1 MKWSKMMIQTLR
13 EDPGDAEID
22 SHKLL
27 VRAAIVKKT
36 AAGLFTFLPLGMRAL
51 RKVEAIVRE
60 EMNRAG
66 AQELLMPILQ
76 PAELW
81 QTTGRWETMGANM
94 FKLKDRAQHDFAL
107 GPTAEEE
114 VTDVVKSIVSSYRQ
128 LPVIVYQIQTKFRDE
143 TRPRFGLMRSKEF
156 IMKDAYSFDV
166 DAAGADESYWTMYH
180 AYERIFAR
188 CGLKATPVQAD
199 GGDMGDSMT
208 HEFHALA
215 DAGEDGIAS
224 CPACGYAANLERA
237 ERKLEGVS
245 AATSAAAPAMAET
258 KSKTGAAA
266 LVAAESPEAVPT
278 PNARTI
284 EEVAAFFGL
293 PPSAFVKTLVYVAD
307 GKPVMVCVPG
317 DRDVN
322 EVKLKR
328 FLKAKTVALA
338 DARTVEEV
346 TGAPVGFAGPVKP
359 AKADVPIYA
368 ESALEGASGVVVG
381 ANQADTHLKN
391 VDLAR
396 DAKITAYADLV
407 ICGAGDLCPKCG
419 KPMELKRGIEVG
431 QVFKLGTK
439 YTDAFKAVYKND
451 QLKEN
456 VMIMG
461 CYGVGV
467 SRTMQAVV
475 EQSHDKDGIIWPA
488 SVAPFQVVLDL
499 LDPDNADVAKVAS
512 DLEAQLEAAGIDVL
526 VDDRAERPGV
536 KFKDADLIGFPVRV
550 VVGAKGL
557 ANGGVEIKRRDQPKE
572 SMIKVAPDAA
582 LAAIQSALVE

>member
-1 MKWSKMMIQTLR
+1 M
-13 EDPGDAEID
+13 
-22 SHKLL
+22 
-27 VRAAIVKKT
+27 
-36 AAGLFTFLPLGMRAL
+36 
-51 RKVEAIVRE
+51 
-60 EMNRAG
+60 
-66 AQELLMPILQ
+66 
-76 PAELW
+76 
-81 QTTGRWETMGANM
+81 
-94 FKLKDRAQHDFAL
+94 
-107 GPTAEEE
+107 
-114 VTDVVKSIVSSYRQ
+114 
-128 LPVIVYQIQTKFRDE
+128 
-143 TRPRFGLMRSKEF
+143 
-156 IMKDAYSFDV
+156 
-166 DAAGADESYWTMYH
+166 
-180 AYERIFAR
+180 
-188 CGLKATPVQAD
+188 
-199 GGDMGDSMT
+199 
-208 HEFHALA
+208 
-215 DAGEDGIAS
+215 
-224 CPACGYAANLERA
+224 
-237 ERKLEGVS
+237 
-245 AATSAAAPAMAET
+245 
-258 KSKTGAAA
+258 
-266 LVAAESPEAVPT
+266 
-278 PNARTI
+278 
-284 EEVAAFFGL
+284 
-293 PPSAFVKTLVYVAD
+293 AD

-499 LDPDNADVAKVAS
+499 LDPDNADVAKVAG
-512 DLEAQLEAAGIDVL
+512 DLETQLEAAGIDVL

-572 SMIKVAPDAA
+572 AMIKVAPDAA
-582 LAAIQSALVE
+582 LAAIQSALAV

>member
-1 MKWSKMMIQTLR
+1 MRWTKMMINTLR

-27 VRAAIVKKT
+27 VRAGLVKKL
-36 AAGLFTFLPLGMRAL
+36 AGGLYTFLPLGL
-51 RKVEAIVRE
+51 RTLHKVERIVRE
-60 EMNRAG
+60 EMDRTG
-66 AQELLMPILQ
+66 AQEILMPILQ

-81 QTTGRWETMGANM
+81 KQTGRWDTMGANM
-94 FKLKDRAQHDFAL
+94 FRLTDRAEHQMAM

-114 VTDVVKSIVSSYRQ
+114 VTDLMANIISSYRQ
-128 LPVIVYQIQTKFRDE
+128 LPVTVYQIQTKFRDE

-156 IMKDAYSFDV
+156 IMKDAYSFDA
-166 DAAGADESYWTMYH
+166 DAEAADKTYWTMYH

-237 ERKLEGVS
+237 ERKL
-245 AATSAAAPAMAET
+245 AAAGTVAPH
-258 KSKTGAAA
+258 TG
-266 LVAAESPEAVPT
+266 VAEAVPT

-359 AKADVPIYA
+359 AKADVPVYA

-381 ANQADTHLKN
+381 ANQTDTHLKN

-467 SRTMQAVV
+467 TRTMQAVV

-499 LDPDNADVAKVAS
+499 LDPDNADVAKVAF
-512 DLEAQLEAAGIDVL
+512 DLEAQLEAAGIDVI

-572 SMIKVAPDAA
+572 AMVKVAPEVA
-582 LAAIQSALVE
+582 LAAIQSALAG

>member
-1 MKWSKMMIQTLR
+1 M
-13 EDPGDAEID
+13 
-22 SHKLL
+22 
-27 VRAAIVKKT
+27 
-36 AAGLFTFLPLGMRAL
+36 
-51 RKVEAIVRE
+51 
-60 EMNRAG
+60 
-66 AQELLMPILQ
+66 
-76 PAELW
+76 
-81 QTTGRWETMGANM
+81 
-94 FKLKDRAQHDFAL
+94 
-107 GPTAEEE
+107 
-114 VTDVVKSIVSSYRQ
+114 
-128 LPVIVYQIQTKFRDE
+128 
-143 TRPRFGLMRSKEF
+143 
-156 IMKDAYSFDV
+156 
-166 DAAGADESYWTMYH
+166 
-180 AYERIFAR
+180 
-188 CGLKATPVQAD
+188 
-199 GGDMGDSMT
+199 
-208 HEFHALA
+208 
-215 DAGEDGIAS
+215 
-224 CPACGYAANLERA
+224 
-237 ERKLEGVS
+237 
-245 AATSAAAPAMAET
+245 
-258 KSKTGAAA
+258 
-266 LVAAESPEAVPT
+266 
-278 PNARTI
+278 
-284 EEVAAFFGL
+284 
-293 PPSAFVKTLVYVAD
+293 YVAD

-328 FLKAKTVALA
+328 FLKAKAVALA

-359 AKADVPIYA
+359 AMADVPVYA

-467 SRTMQAVV
+467 TRTMQAVV

-499 LDPDNADVAKVAS
+499 LDPDNAGVAKVAS
-512 DLEAQLEAAGIDVL
+512 DLETQLEAAGIDVL

-536 KFKDADLIGFPVRV
+536 KFKDADLIGLRRPHRLPRARGGGREGPRQRRRGGEAPRPAEGGDGQGRPRRGPCRHPVGLGPVSLESEFPLSV
-550 VVGAKGL
+550 L
-557 ANGGVEIKRRDQPKE
+557 FHP
-572 SMIKVAPDAA
+572 
-582 LAAIQSALVE
+582 

>member
-1 MKWSKMMIQTLR
+1 MIQTLR
-13 EDPGDAEID
+13 DNPQDAEID
-22 SHKLL
+22 SHRLL
-27 VRAAIVKKT
+27 VRAGLIRKL
-36 AAGLFTFLPLGMRAL
+36 AGGLYTFMPLGMRTL
-51 RKVEAIVRE
+51 GKIERIVRE
-60 EMNRAG
+60 EMDAAG

-81 QTTGRWETMGANM
+81 RTTGRWDAMGANM
-94 FKLKDRAQHDFAL
+94 FRLRDRAEHEAAL

-114 VTDVVKSIVSSYRQ
+114 VTDLVKSVVSSYRQ
-128 LPVIVYQIQTKFRDE
+128 LPLIVYQIQTKFRDE

-166 DAAGADESYWTMYH
+166 DAEGADASYWKMYQ

-215 DAGEDGIAS
+215 DAGEDGIAC

-237 ERKLEGVS
+237 ERKLTARDD
-245 AATSAAAPAMAET
+245 AACPPCEQ
-258 KSKTGAAA
+258 
-266 LVAAESPEAVPT
+266 VPT
-278 PNARTI
+278 PNAKTI

-293 PPSAFVKTLVYVAD
+293 PASAFVKTLVYVAD
-307 GKPVMVCVPG
+307 GKPVMACVPG

-328 FLKAKTVALA
+328 FLGAKAVALA

-346 TGAPVGFAGPVKP
+346 TGAPVGFAGPVRP

-368 ESALEGASGVVVG
+368 EASLKGARGVVVG
-381 ANQADTHLKN
+381 ANAADAHLKN

-396 DAKITAYADLV
+396 DAAVAAYADLV
-407 ICGAGDLCPKCG
+407 VCGAGDACPQCG

-439 YTDAFKAVYKND
+439 YTDAFRATYKND
-451 QLKEN
+451 KLEEK

-467 SRTMQAVV
+467 SRTLQAVV
-475 EQSHDKDGIIWPA
+475 EQSHDANGIVWPA
-488 SVAPFQVVLDL
+488 SVAPYQVVIEN
-499 LDPDNADVAKVAS
+499 LDPGVAEVTKVAD
-512 DLEAQLEAAGIDVL
+512 DLEAALEAAGVDVL

-557 ANGGVEIKRRDQPKE
+557 AGGGVEVKRRDEDKSKTRIVPPAE
-572 SMIKVAPDAA
+572 AVEAIRIA
-582 LAAIQSALVE
+582 LG